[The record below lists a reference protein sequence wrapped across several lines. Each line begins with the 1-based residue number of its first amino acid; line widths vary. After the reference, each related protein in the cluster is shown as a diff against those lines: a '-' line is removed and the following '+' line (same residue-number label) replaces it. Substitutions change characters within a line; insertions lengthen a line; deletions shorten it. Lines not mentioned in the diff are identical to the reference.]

1 MKISAHRYSKSQVIS
16 NRINK
21 NEPISRHK
29 VMKLDNQRPREKFEI
44 KAEFFLWQIPQSNG
58 SLMTNSVFIIETM
71 EQFLSRYCQT
81 RILYPVKIFPKWRW
95 NEISKKLKLGVCSQ
109 QKFTKGN
116 PKRFRQKNVRSN
128 LRKT

>member
-44 KAEFFLWQIPQSNG
+44 KAEFFL
-58 SLMTNSVFIIETM
+58 
-71 EQFLSRYCQT
+71 
-81 RILYPVKIFPKWRW
+81 
-95 NEISKKLKLGVCSQ
+95 
-109 QKFTKGN
+109 
-116 PKRFRQKNVRSN
+116 
-128 LRKT
+128 